1 MDLYGGIEGVDG
13 GSKWICME
21 GSKVLM
27 EEVNGSVHIG
37 YGGWCEDGISY

>member
-1 MDLYGGIEGVDG
+1 MDLYGGIEGIDG

-27 EEVNGSVHIG
+27 EEVNGSV
-37 YGGWCEDGISY
+37 WRDRRC